1 MMQNSLIAA
10 LFALTAAVSWGSG
23 DFANGVASR
32 KIGAFRSLLLSLSI
46 GLLAMAVLV
55 AASGEPLPQLTD
67 IFWGVVGGL
76 FGLTGFIFL
85 MQGFVKGRMSIVAP
99 VSAVLAPVV
108 PVLIS
113 VLTLGLPGVFQLAG
127 FALALVSIW
136 MLSSGSADEGRPS
149 GIGYALLAGLGFGIF
164 FATLDQISE
173 GVVFWPL
180 LASRFVAS
188 SVLAVY
194 LLVSRQPLIVAK
206 TPWKVL
212 ITAGILDVGGNVFFL
227 QAVQTGRLDI
237 ASVLVSLY
245 PAVTVLLATL
255 IVKERLNRLQMIGVV
270 LAVTAI
276 ALITI

>member
-1 MMQNSLIAA
+1 MASSILAA
-10 LFALTAAVSWGSG
+10 IFALTAAVSWGSG
-23 DFANGVASR
+23 DFANGLASR
-32 KIGAFRSLLLSLSI
+32 RIGAFHALLLSLSI
-46 GLLAMAVLV
+46 GLLAMAALV
-55 AASGEPLPQLTD
+55 TASGEPLPQLAD
-67 IFWGVVGGL
+67 IFWGVFGGL

-113 VLTLGLPGVFQLAG
+113 ALTLGLPRILQLFG
-127 FALALVSIW
+127 FALALLSIW
-136 MLSSGSADEGRPS
+136 LLSSGSSDERKPS

-180 LASRFVAS
+180 MASRFVAS
-188 SVLAVY
+188 SVLAAY
-194 LLVSRQPLIVAK
+194 ILITRQPLIPSKA
-206 TPWKVL
+206 PWKVL
-212 ITAGILDVGGNVFFL
+212 IAAGVLDVGGNVFFL

-255 IVKERLNRLQMIGVV
+255 IVKERLNRIQIVGVV

>member
-1 MMQNSLIAA
+1 MPLTLLAA
-10 LFALTAAVSWGSG
+10 IFALTAAVSWGSG

-32 KIGAFRSLLLSLSI
+32 RIGAFHALLLSLSI
-46 GLLAMAVLV
+46 GLLAMIALV
-55 AASGEPLPQLTD
+55 VASKEPLPALTD
-67 IFWGVVGGL
+67 IFWGVFGGL

-113 VLTLGLPGVFQLAG
+113 VLTLGLPRILQLAG
-127 FALALVSIW
+127 FALALISIW
-136 MLSSGSADEGRPS
+136 MLSSGGANESKPS
-149 GIGYALLAGLGFGIF
+149 GIRYALLAGLGFGIF
-164 FATLDQISE
+164 FTTLDQISE

-188 SVLAVY
+188 SVLAAY
-194 LLVSRQPLIVAK
+194 IIITRKPLIP
-206 TPWKVL
+206 TGSPWKVL
-212 ITAGILDVGGNVFFL
+212 LTAGVLDVGGNVFFL

-255 IVKERLNRLQMIGVV
+255 IVKESLNRSQIIGVV

-276 ALITI
+276 ALITV

>member
-1 MMQNSLIAA
+1 MAPGILAA

-23 DFANGVASR
+23 DFANGLASR
-32 KIGAFRSLLLSLSI
+32 HIGAFRALFLSLSI
-46 GLLAMAVLV
+46 GLLAMAALV
-55 AASGEPLPQLTD
+55 AASGEPLPALAD
-67 IFWGVVGGL
+67 IFWGVFGGL

-113 VLTLGLPGVFQLAG
+113 VLTLGLPQFLQLIG
-127 FALALVSIW
+127 FALALISIW
-136 MLSSGSADEGRPS
+136 MLSSGSADESKPS

-164 FATLDQISE
+164 FTTLDQISE

-188 SVLAVY
+188 SVLAAY
-194 LLVSRQPLIVAK
+194 ILITGQPLIPAK

-212 ITAGILDVGGNVFFL
+212 IVAGILDVGGNVFFL

-255 IVKERLNRLQMIGVV
+255 IVKERLNRLQIVGVM

-276 ALITI
+276 ALITV

>member
-1 MMQNSLIAA
+1 MDPTLIAA

-23 DFANGVASR
+23 DFANGLASR
-32 KIGAFRSLLLSLSI
+32 RVGAIYALLLSLSI
-46 GLLAMAVLV
+46 GLIVMVALV
-55 AASGEPLPQLTD
+55 AASGEPVPAPID
-67 IFWGVVGGL
+67 IFWGVFGGL

-113 VLTLGLPGVFQLAG
+113 MLTLGLPRMLQLIG
-127 FALALVSIW
+127 FGLALLSIW
-136 MLSSGSADEGRPS
+136 MLSSTSPEEGKPS

-164 FATLDQISE
+164 FTTLDQISE

-188 SVLAVY
+188 SVLAGY
-194 LLVSRQPLIVAK
+194 ILIKRQPLIPIGA
-206 TPWKVL
+206 PWKVL
-212 ITAGILDVGGNVFFL
+212 LTAGVLDVGGNVFFL

-237 ASVLVSLY
+237 SAVLVSLY

-255 IVKERLNRLQMIGVV
+255 IVRERLTRLQMLGVGA
-270 LAVTAI
+270 AVMAI
-276 ALITI
+276 ALITV

>member
-1 MMQNSLIAA
+1 MPSSFLAA
-10 LFALTAAVSWGSG
+10 LFALAAAVSWGSG
-23 DFANGVASR
+23 DFANGLGAR
-32 KIGAFRSLLLSLSI
+32 RIGPFHALFISLSI
-46 GLLAMAVLV
+46 GLIAMITLV
-55 AASGEPLPQLTD
+55 VASRELMPAPAD
-67 IFWGVVGGL
+67 FFWGVLGGL
-76 FGLTGFIFL
+76 FGLSGFIFL

-113 VLTLGLPGVFQLAG
+113 VLTLGFPQILQLAG
-127 FALALVSIW
+127 FALALISIW
-136 MLSSGSADEGRPS
+136 MLSSGSADEGKPS

-164 FATLDQISE
+164 FTTLDQISE

-194 LLVSRQPLIVAK
+194 ILITRQPLIPAR
-206 TPWKVL
+206 TPWKML
-212 ITAGILDVGGNVFFL
+212 LAAGILDVGGNVFFL

-255 IVKERLNRLQMIGVV
+255 IVKERLNRVQIIGVV
-270 LAVTAI
+270 LAVSAI
-276 ALITI
+276 SLITI